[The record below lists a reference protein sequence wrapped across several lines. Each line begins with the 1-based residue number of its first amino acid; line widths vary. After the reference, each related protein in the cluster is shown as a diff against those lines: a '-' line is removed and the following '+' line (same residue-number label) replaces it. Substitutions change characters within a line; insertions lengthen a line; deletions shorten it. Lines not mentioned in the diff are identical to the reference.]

1 MFSRFQTKQSM
12 CIQSVYSYPF
22 HLRIKGEHENI
33 ALKTQKY
40 INEFIKKKT
49 AKNFLQ
55 KRG

>member
-1 MFSRFQTKQSM
+1 M

-49 AKNFLQ
+49 AKIFLQ